1 MKLTRHAIVAAAL
14 AVLLGTAAVAQE
26 QPPIKRTHSPRLVG
40 TAVLVN
46 IVYVPFRLALFAVG
60 AVLGG
65 FTGWI
70 LMGDQ
75 AGAESMWGL
84 TDGSAVIT
92 PEMLE
97 GTEEYR
103 FSAYD

>member
-1 MKLTRHAIVAAAL
+1 MKLTRHAIVAVTLAAL
-14 AVLLGTAAVAQE
+14 LCSAAAAQE
-26 QPPIKRTHSPRLVG
+26 RPPIKRSHNPRLVG

-46 IVYVPFRLALFAVG
+46 IVYVPFRLVLFTVG

-65 FTGWI
+65 FTGFM
-70 LMGDQ
+70 LMGDE